1 MKLKYLLMFMAVSIF
16 LAACSNEE
24 GKKVATVND
33 VDITQGQLNEALMKQ
48 YGVEVLESLMTNEI
62 IKQEAKA
69 QKVEITEDEMD
80 AEYQVYAEY
89 YGGEEAL
96 LESLKTYNMTKDDI
110 LSDIKTYLLTVK
122 LLQKEITLTNE
133 EIQAYYE
140 ENKSSFTTDDGE
152 QLAFEDVKEEV
163 EAALLEERVE
173 AEYDSW
179 LDKKYE
185 EYDVKS
191 YLND

>member
-69 QKVEITEDEMD
+69 QKVEITEDEID

-110 LSDIKTYLLTVK
+110 LNDIKTYLLTVK

>member
-1 MKLKYLLMFMAVSIF
+1 MKIKYLLMLAAMAIL
-16 LAACSNEE
+16 LAACSDNED
-24 GKKVATVND
+24 KKVATVND
-33 VDITQGQLNEALMKQ
+33 VVITQGQLNDALMQQ
-48 YGVEVLESLMTNEI
+48 YGAEVLESLMTNEI

-69 QKVEITEDEMD
+69 QKVEVTEEDLS

-122 LLQKEITLTNE
+122 LLQKEIKLTNE